1 MKKLL
6 FIYYKL
12 NLPGGIARVL
22 TNLANELV
30 DEYEVSILI
39 LVKDK
44 TSFYHLDERVK
55 IISVDSYQHWA
66 FTKGCVGM
74 NRYFS
79 WLPKKNSIKGYLYD
93 FGAYQT
99 LNQWLK
105 ENHRDYD
112 TIITCQYK
120 LSIGLAQNLEL
131 AKKTIAWEHNPYNSG
146 GIIFNRLRVKFFK
159 NLKKVVAINVPGKKY
174 YLSIKANTC
183 QIYNLMSHDYENIKN
198 LELHKKKNLIVLV
211 ANLAPEK
218 NIIEF
223 LQIIKDTNLYP
234 DWQVQIMGN
243 GKEFNYLADYI
254 ENHKLE
260 NKVKMLGAGSG
271 DDVLNLITKS
281 KITCLTSVNEALP
294 TVLIE
299 SMMCGNAL
307 ISYDCNYGPSDI
319 INKNN
324 GFLIPLH
331 DKKMFQ
337 EKLEYLTQNPIVLE
351 SLMKS
356 SFEES
361 KKWKK
366 EKMINQWIEIL

>member
-30 DEYEVSILI
+30 DEYELSILI

-79 WLPKKNSIKGYLYD
+79 WLPKKNNIKGYLYD

-105 ENHRDYD
+105 ENHQDYD

-120 LSIGLAQNLEL
+120 LSIGLAQNLVL
-131 AKKTIAWEHNPYNSG
+131 AKKAIAWEHTDHNVG
-146 GIIFNRLRVKFFK
+146 GGVFNRLRLKHYNKLK
-159 NLKKVVAINVPGKKY
+159 NVIALNKSSYDFYKKLNKQSVLISNIIGNPFENVVFNQNKQNRIVFVGRLDKEKNVQDLLEIFELANLPSDWELDIVGDGNQIEYLKE
-174 YLSIKANTC
+174 
-183 QIYNLMSHDYENIKN
+183 QIQNYQKR
-198 LELHKKKNLIVLV
+198 NLIHFHGRRSSDEILR
-211 ANLAPEK
+211 
-218 NIIEF
+218 F
-223 LQIIKDTNLYP
+223 
-234 DWQVQIMGN
+234 
-243 GKEFNYLADYI
+243 YLDA
-254 ENHKLE
+254 
-260 NKVKMLGAGSG
+260 
-271 DDVLNLITKS
+271 
-281 KITCLTSVNEALP
+281 KIFGFTSLKEALP
-294 TVLIE
+294 LVLVE

-319 INKNN
+319 VNENN

-337 EKLEYLTQNPIVLE
+337 EKLEYLTQNPVVLE
-351 SLMKS
+351 NLMKS

-361 KKWKK
+361 KKWRK
-366 EKMINQWIEIL
+366 EKMINQWKEIL